1 MPEPVLEYFPVC
13 LDGSESAAA
22 FSMQLI
28 NAVSGPQG
36 MVAMVGP
43 NRPVAFQPLMSA
55 SGRETAYVSAGA
67 AKLLRGMGIQ
77 AAIDP
82 NPVSLRDLPDG
93 LALVVGDNV
102 DFLAYDARR
111 R

>member
-1 MPEPVLEYFPVC
+1 MPKPVLEYFPVS
-13 LDGSESAAA
+13 LDGAESAAT

-36 MVAMVGP
+36 MVAMAGP
-43 NRPVAFQPLMSA
+43 NRPVAFQPVMS
-55 SGRETAYVSAGA
+55 SRGRETAYVSAGA
-67 AKLLRGMGIQ
+67 AKLLRSMGIQ
-77 AAIDP
+77 TPIDS
-82 NPVSLRDLPDG
+82 NPIPLRDLPDG